1 MFKIGGVF
9 KNPPLT
15 LRWVLLEY
23 NSFDQFPNKPRNQI
37 FCPLNSSAWYDE
49 TFFCLPKSLEEFH
62 KSCLATR
69 KVLYCYEFSVRHI
82 FVLNRWIVSL
92 WT

>member
-9 KNPPLT
+9 EKLPLT

-23 NSFDQFPNKPRNQI
+23 NNFDQFPK
-37 FCPLNSSAWYDE
+37 NSSAWYDE

-62 KSCLATR
+62 KSCLVTR
-69 KVLYCYEFSVRHI
+69 KVYYIIVTNSLSAMFFS
-82 FVLNRWIVSL
+82 
-92 WT
+92 